1 MFDSISS
8 IFTTL
13 LIFAGVF
20 AFGRMIVT
28 EIIPTIKS
36 GFVESRVAKTGI
48 TVEADIVASHQTT
61 SWGGNKP
68 IYQITVHFK
77 TEDGL
82 EVEASIKEALA
93 LDEIVKY
100 KPGNSI
106 TIKYDPKDPRKI
118 TIHNNPIILGG

>member
-8 IFTTL
+8 VGTVL
-13 LIFAGVF
+13 LVVVGVF

-28 EIIPTIKS
+28 EIMPTIKS
-36 GFVESRVAKTGI
+36 GFTESRVAKTGVA
-48 TVEADIVASHQTT
+48 VEADIIASHQTT

-77 TEDGL
+77 TQDGQ

-93 LDEIVKY
+93 LDEIDNY
-100 KPGNSI
+100 KAGNGL
-106 TIKYDPKDPRKI
+106 TIKYDPKDPKKI
-118 TIHNNPIILGG
+118 AMHNKPIILGE